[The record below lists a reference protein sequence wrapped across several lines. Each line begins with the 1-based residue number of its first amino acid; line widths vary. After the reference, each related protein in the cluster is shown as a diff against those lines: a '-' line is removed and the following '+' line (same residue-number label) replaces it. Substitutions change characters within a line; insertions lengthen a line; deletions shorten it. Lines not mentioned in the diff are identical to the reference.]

1 MRFLSLLTALIF
13 GLHAYAQDQQGY
25 YIDNSGKRTEGF
37 FKTSDFYDASSLEFR
52 NDAAAGFSKLDTR
65 NITEYG
71 IAGQFKFRKY
81 SVKIDRS
88 ATAIKK
94 LSFGKDPFWESEEIF
109 LNVVLEG
116 KATLYSYSQDNTKFF
131 YSLNGE
137 VPQQLLYRKY
147 KVSETEVRENTFY
160 KQQLLNSVNCMNK
173 PVEYFKDVAYTRSAL
188 IKVFKEHNS
197 CQGTEGV
204 EYVNVTSKGFKILLA
219 AYVGAGKINFGWNNT
234 LYETK
239 KTSSTDYSL
248 GAEVIFRAPSEK
260 WEFFFRGEL
269 EKFSVEQ
276 TVGLKNSMNSTLF
289 KFEID
294 ALCVNA
300 YMGLR
305 YNLMLNDRNKIFF
318 EGAVGFSVP
327 NGTMKQYTFLPG
339 TEDNNPQE
347 LDLGTA
353 FSFNLGVGYEFNNKY
368 GILLRYETPR
378 DITGSAPINIE
389 SKVNRFGLNLR
400 YTF

>member
-1 MRFLSLLTALIF
+1 MRFLSLFTALVF
-13 GLHAYAQDQQGY
+13 GLQAFAQDQQGY
-25 YIDNSGKRTEGF
+25 YIDNAGKRTEGV
-37 FKTSDFYDASSLEFR
+37 FKTADFHDASSLEFR
-52 NDAAAGFSKLDTR
+52 NDAAAGFSKLDPR
-65 NITEYG
+65 SISEYG
-71 IAGQFKFRKY
+71 IADQYKFRKFN
-81 SVKIDRS
+81 VRIDRS

-94 LSFGKDPFWESEEIF
+94 LSFGKEPFWESEEIF

-116 KATLYSYSQDNTKFF
+116 KATLYSYSPDNTKFF
-131 YSLNGE
+131 YSIDGE
-137 VPQQLLYRKY
+137 APQQLLYRKY
-147 KVSETEVRENTFY
+147 KVSETEIRDNTYY
-160 KQQLLNSVNCMNK
+160 KQQLLNSVNCSNK
-173 PVEYFKDVAYTRSAL
+173 PVEHFKDVAYTKGSL
-188 IKVFKEHNS
+188 IRIFREHNS
-197 CQGTEGV
+197 CLGSESV
-204 EYVNVTSKGFKILLA
+204 EYANSTSKGFKVLFA

-239 KTSSTDYSL
+239 KTSSMDYSL

-276 TVGLKNSMNSTLF
+276 TVGLKNSINPTRF
-289 KFEID
+289 RFDID
-294 ALCVNA
+294 VLCANA
-300 YMGLR
+300 YMGPR
-305 YNLMLNDRNKIFF
+305 YNLKLDDNNKIFF

-327 NGTMKQYTFLPG
+327 SGSMKQYTG
-339 TEDNNPQE
+339 TDDNDPQE

-389 SKVNRFGLNLR
+389 SKINRIGLNLR